1 MGVVWAVKESPE
13 LVLKWEKLI
22 KTVLSR
28 RMGPRR
34 MGKVHQNPFTQELGG
49 KARLVVTAW
58 WQLRHGDTSIPALG
72 QPQGPALG
80 RSWEAPMQNW
90 GADKARAPS
99 HPEKQIKSSGS
110 CSLWHKMVSAHH
122 CQRAWIFLFHS
133 GTRSC
138 SQFCRFLKRKLTQS
152 NAEVAWL

>member
-49 KARLVVTAW
+49 KARLVVTAHSYAMGTHPF
-58 WQLRHGDTSIPALG
+58 LPSANPRDPL
-72 QPQGPALG
+72 
-80 RSWEAPMQNW
+80 WE
-90 GADKARAPS
+90 G
-99 HPEKQIKSSGS
+99 PEKHRCKTGGQTKQEHPAIQRNRLKVQGAVACGTKWCQHITVKELEFS
-110 CSLWHKMVSAHH
+110 CSTPGLDRVHNSAV
-122 CQRAWIFLFHS
+122 F
-133 GTRSC
+133 
-138 SQFCRFLKRKLTQS
+138 
-152 NAEVAWL
+152 

>member
-34 MGKVHQNPFTQELGG
+34 MRKVHQNPFTQELGG
-49 KARLVVTAW
+49 KARLVVTAHSYAMGTHPFLPLANPRDPLW
-58 WQLRHGDTSIPALG
+58 EGPKKHRCKTGGQTKQEHPAI
-72 QPQGPALG
+72 Q
-80 RSWEAPMQNW
+80 R
-90 GADKARAPS
+90 
-99 HPEKQIKSSGS
+99 QIKSSGS

-122 CQRAWIFLFHS
+122 CQRA
-133 GTRSC
+133 
-138 SQFCRFLKRKLTQS
+138 
-152 NAEVAWL
+152 